1 MRIQLDVE
9 YISNYLFSPV
19 YSLDARLLAVE
30 MTGRFHSA
38 AGNLTMPHSIL
49 LSLLDRSQKIAL
61 FKEQLLIIKSKAS
74 WFRDNQVMVLLKIDR
89 ALSELIIRDE
99 KIKDTLSALSFIQLE
114 INEIY
119 PNLDQGKENPNI
131 LALSQLFNLW
141 LDNFGSGKTNLK
153 PFYDGL
159 FRHVKLDPRF
169 VQRLLAR
176 PTEVSMINPMLS
188 VIKKHNSG
196 MMVIAQGID
205 SSALLEQ
212 SYDLDIS
219 GVQGQLWPA
228 VPLDQL
234 DQKLP
239 AAVCYG

>member
-30 MTGRFHSA
+30 MTGRFHSV
-38 AGNLTMPHSIL
+38 AGNLAMPQSIL
-49 LSLLDRSQKIAL
+49 LSLLDRSQKVAL

-89 ALSELIIRDE
+89 ALSELVIRDE
-99 KIKDTLSALSFIQLE
+99 KIKMTLNELSFIQLE

-119 PNLDQGKENPNI
+119 PNLDEGKENPNI
-131 LALSQLFNLW
+131 LALSESFNLW

-169 VQRLLAR
+169 VQRLLTR
-176 PTEVSMINPMLS
+176 PTEVSMITPMLS
-188 VIKKHNSG
+188 VIKKHNAG

-205 SSALLEQ
+205 SPALLEK

-228 VPLDQL
+228 VPLEQL

>member
-1 MRIQLDVE
+1 
-9 YISNYLFSPV
+9 
-19 YSLDARLLAVE
+19 
-30 MTGRFHSA
+30 
-38 AGNLTMPHSIL
+38 
-49 LSLLDRSQKIAL
+49 
-61 FKEQLLIIKSKAS
+61 
-74 WFRDNQVMVLLKIDR
+74 MVLLKIDR
-89 ALSELIIRDE
+89 ALSELVIRDE
-99 KIKDTLSALSFIQLE
+99 KIKQTLNALPFIQLE
-114 INEIY
+114 INENF
-119 PNLDQGKENPNI
+119 PNLDEGKDNPNI
-131 LALSQLFNLW
+131 LALSKSFNLW

-169 VQRLLAR
+169 VQRLLLR
-176 PTEVSMINPMLS
+176 PTEVSMMNPMLS
-188 VIKKHNSG
+188 VIKKHNPG

-205 SSALLEQ
+205 SPALLER

-228 VPLDQL
+228 VPLEQL

>member
-30 MTGRFHSA
+30 MTGRFHSV
-38 AGNLTMPHSIL
+38 AGNLAMPQSIL
-49 LSLLDRSQKIAL
+49 LSLLDRSQKVAL

-89 ALSELIIRDE
+89 ALSELVIRDE
-99 KIKDTLSALSFIQLE
+99 KIKMTLSELSFIQLE

-119 PNLDQGKENPNI
+119 PNLDEGKENPNI
-131 LALSQLFNLW
+131 LALSESFNLW

-169 VQRLLAR
+169 VQRLLTR
-176 PTEVSMINPMLS
+176 PTEVSMITPMLS
-188 VIKKHNSG
+188 VIKKHNAG

-205 SSALLEQ
+205 SPALLEK

-228 VPLDQL
+228 VPLEQL

>member
-30 MTGRFHSA
+30 MTGRFHSP
-38 AGNLTMPHSIL
+38 AGNLVMPQTIL
-49 LSLLDRSQKIAL
+49 LSLLDRSQKVAL
-61 FKEQLLIIKSKAS
+61 FKEQLLIIRSKAS

-89 ALSELIIRDE
+89 ALSELVIRDE
-99 KIKDTLSALSFIQLE
+99 KIKMTLKEHSFIQLE

-119 PNLDQGKENPNI
+119 PNLNEGKENPNI
-131 LALSQLFNLW
+131 FALSKSFNLW

-159 FRHVKLDPRF
+159 FRHVKLDARF
-169 VQRLLAR
+169 VQRLLTR
-176 PTEVSMINPMLS
+176 PTDVSMINPMLN
-188 VIKKHNSG
+188 VIKKHNPG

-205 SSALLEQ
+205 TPALLEK
-212 SYDLDIS
+212 SYDLDIR

-228 VPLDQL
+228 VPLEQL

-239 AAVCYG
+239 VAVCYG